1 MVFFTGVL
9 IYRNSSVVTSAS
21 GVISC
26 LLSHIYGNNYSN
38 IVVKKISNTQLP
50 LLYCYYDAHTK
61 SRFKDSKITNLL
73 SPFYCLGALVRHF
86 VTSTLFQSPQLLCPA
101 KVLQIAHIY
110 VLLFVQALCK
120 ITRIQF
126 EFF

>member
-21 GVISC
+21 GVISS

-38 IVVKKISNTQLP
+38 IVVKKISNNQLP

-61 SRFKDSKITNLL
+61 SRFKDSKIKNLL
-73 SPFYCLGALVRHF
+73 SPLFPLGTHGRHLVTGVDFWFGFGNPCSANRFDVIHE
-86 VTSTLFQSPQLLCPA
+86 P
-101 KVLQIAHIY
+101 
-110 VLLFVQALCK
+110 
-120 ITRIQF
+120 
-126 EFF
+126 